1 MPPVFVNS
9 IPKSGTHLLE
19 RALSLMGAST
29 QVPLFLSSAA
39 AGNYPP
45 GADETV
51 LVGVGMPVLVSA
63 RLLRQ
68 ALAGLAPGQ
77 VVTGH
82 VPYSPPL
89 EKLLRELGFRMI
101 LIVRDPRDVAV
112 SLAHHIARE
121 PRHRLHASFAKL
133 SPDDRILR
141 AITGVRGDG
150 DEQLDDIYRRYHAVL
165 PWLGSGLC
173 LLVRFEDL
181 VGQKGGGSDERQ
193 RAILLEIGSALGLD
207 QPDLPLIQR
216 DLFGHGVTFRQG
228 LIGQWR
234 QQFAAVHEEAFTRVA
249 GPLLSE
255 LGYC

>member
-1 MPPVFVNS
+1 MPRVIINS

-19 RALSLMGAST
+19 RALSLMGVST
-29 QVPLFLSSAA
+29 QVPLFVSSAT

-45 GADETV
+45 GDDETV
-51 LVGVGMPVLVSA
+51 LVGVGMPVCVSA
-63 RLLRQ
+63 RLLHQ

-89 EKLLRELGFRMI
+89 DKLLRELGFRMI

-121 PRHRLHASFAKL
+121 MGHRLHASFAKL
-133 SPDDRILR
+133 SPQERILR

-150 DEQLDDIYRRYHAVL
+150 DEQLEDISRRYHAVL
-165 PWLGSGLC
+165 PWLSSDLC

-193 RAILLEIGSALGLD
+193 RSVLLEIASALGIN
-207 QPDLPLIQR
+207 QPDLPLIQGQ
-216 DLFGHGVTFRQG
+216 LFGHGATFRQG
-228 LIGQWR
+228 LIGQWPR
-234 QQFAAVHEEAFTRVA
+234 QFTEVHQEAFARVA
-249 GPLLSE
+249 GGLLRE